1 MFEAL
6 ANAFRVPDLRKKIL
20 FTIAIIALYRVGSHI
35 PVPGVSRT
43 MIDAL
48 GAATSS
54 SSALGL
60 LNLFSGGAM
69 QNFAIFSLGIMPYIT
84 SSIIMQLMQAVIPQL
99 EKWAK
104 EGETGQ
110 RKITQITRYMTL
122 ILGLLESII
131 LMITFQGQLL
141 GTTNVSN
148 GVTTTFA
155 GFNPLTMI
163 LIVMSLVAGTAFIMW
178 MGELI
183 TQRGIGNGMSLLI
196 FASIVA
202 RFPTTLIQAF
212 QLNQWYWAIAVIL
225 AAFGIILAIV
235 TMERAQRRIP
245 VQYAK
250 RVVGR
255 KVFGGVGTYIPL
267 KLNAAN
273 VVPIIFASSVLNFPV
288 VLTSLSNIPW
298 LKTVAEYL
306 AKGPVNW
313 ILSAVLIVFFSY
325 FYTALIFNP
334 IDLADN
340 LRKQGGFIPGVRP
353 GKATSQHIENVLNRI
368 TLPGALFLAAIAT
381 VPTILF
387 QSSGESMPLLTMF
400 GGTSIL
406 IMVGVALETMTQ
418 LESQLKMRHY
428 DGFFK

>member
-1 MFEAL
+1 MLEAL

-20 FTIAIIALYRVGSHI
+20 FTLAIIGLYRLGAHI
-35 PVPGVSRT
+35 PVPGVSREMVT
-43 MIDAL
+43 AL
-48 GAATSS
+48 TAATQNQA
-54 SSALGL
+54 ALGL
-60 LNLFSGGAM
+60 LNLFSGGAL
-69 QNFAIFSLGIMPYIT
+69 QQFAIFALGIMPYIT
-84 SSIIMQLMQAVIPQL
+84 SSIIMQLLQAVIPKF
-99 EKWAK
+99 EAWAK
-104 EGETGQ
+104 EGESGQ
-110 RKITQITRYMTL
+110 RKLTQITRYMTL
-122 ILGLLESII
+122 GLGFVESIGLIATFEGLLKQAGALPGGAFDWLTRVLI
-131 LMITFQGQLL
+131 L
-141 GTTNVSN
+141 
-148 GVTTTFA
+148 
-155 GFNPLTMI
+155 LTLM
-163 LIVMSLVAGTAFIMW
+163 AGTAFIMW

-196 FASIVA
+196 FANIVA
-202 RFPTTLIQAF
+202 RFPSTLVEAF
-212 QLNQWYWAIAVIL
+212 QLGQWYWAVAIII
-225 AAFGIILAIV
+225 AAFGVVVAIV
-235 TMERAQRRIP
+235 YMERAQRRIP

-288 VLTSLSNIPW
+288 ILAQFSNVGWLTTFGN
-298 LKTVAEYL
+298 TL

-313 ILSAVLIVFFSY
+313 LSMGLLILFFAY

-353 GKATSQHIENVLNRI
+353 GKATSSYIENVLNRI
-368 TLPGALFLAAIAT
+368 TFPGAVFLAAIAI

-387 QSSGESMPLLTMF
+387 QQTQITLLQQF

>member
-1 MFEAL
+1 MLEAL

-20 FTIAIIALYRVGSHI
+20 FTIGIIALYRVGAHI
-35 PVPGVSRT
+35 PVPGVSRE
-43 MIDAL
+43 MITQL
-48 GAATSS
+48 GTATQSG
-54 SSALGL
+54 ALGL
-60 LNLFSGGAM
+60 LNLFSGGAL
-69 QNFAIFSLGIMPYIT
+69 QTFAIFSLGIMPYIT
-84 SSIIMQLMQAVIPQL
+84 SSIIMQLLQAVIPKF
-99 EKWAK
+99 EAWAK
-104 EGETGQ
+104 EGESGQ
-110 RKITQITRYMTL
+110 RKLTQITRYMTL
-122 ILGLLESII
+122 VLGFVESIGLIATFEYQLKGLLTNGAFDWLTRALI
-131 LMITFQGQLL
+131 LL
-141 GTTNVSN
+141 
-148 GVTTTFA
+148 
-155 GFNPLTMI
+155 
-163 LIVMSLVAGTAFIMW
+163 SLMAGTAFIMW

-196 FASIVA
+196 FSSIVA
-202 RFPTTLIQAF
+202 RFPRTIVQAIE
-212 QLNQWYWAIAVIL
+212 LNQWYWAIAIIF
-225 AAFGIILAIV
+225 AAFFIIIAIV
-235 TMERAQRRIP
+235 AMERAQRRIP

-273 VVPIIFASSVLNFPV
+273 VVPIIFATSVLSFPT
-288 VLTSLSNIPW
+288 VLSSLSGVTW
-298 LKTVAEYL
+298 LKTL
-306 AKGPVNW
+306 ANALSKGPLYWTLMTVF
-313 ILSAVLIVFFSY
+313 ILFFSY

-353 GKATSQHIENVLNRI
+353 GKATSSYIENVLNRI
-368 TLPGALFLAAIAT
+368 TLPGALFLAVIA
-381 VPTILF
+381 VIPTILF
-387 QSSGESMPLLTMF
+387 QQTNISLLQQF

>member
-20 FTIAIIALYRVGSHI
+20 FTLGIIALYRLGAFV
-35 PVPGVSRT
+35 PVPGVSRS

-48 GAATSS
+48 TTATSTN
-54 SSALGL
+54 SALGL
-60 LNLFSGGAM
+60 LNLFSGGAL
-69 QNFAIFSLGIMPYIT
+69 QQFAVFALGIMPYIT
-84 SSIIMQLMQAVIPQL
+84 ASIIMQLLQAVVPRF
-99 EKWAK
+99 EAWSK

-110 RKITQITRYMTL
+110 RKLTQITRYMTL
-122 ILGLLESII
+122 GLGFIESVGLIA
-131 LMITFQGQLL
+131 TFEGTLAKVGQLPH
-141 GTTNVSN
+141 GS
-148 GVTTTFA
+148 FDW
-155 GFNPLTMI
+155 LTRLLI
-163 LIVMSLVAGTAFIMW
+163 LLTLMAGTAFMMW
-178 MGELI
+178 MAELI

-196 FASIVA
+196 FANIVS
-202 RFPTTLIQAF
+202 RFPSTLVQAF
-212 QLNQWYWAIAVIL
+212 QLGQWYWAIAIII
-225 AAFGIILAIV
+225 AAFGVIVAIV
-235 TMERAQRRIP
+235 AMERAQRRIP

-267 KLNAAN
+267 KLNGAN
-273 VVPIIFASSVLNFPV
+273 VIPIIFASSVLNFPV
-288 VLTSLSNIPW
+288 VLAQFSNIKW
-298 LKTVAEYL
+298 LTPVGSVL
-306 AKGPVNW
+306 SKGPVNW
-313 ILSAVLIVFFSY
+313 IAMALLILFFAY

-340 LRKQGGFIPGVRP
+340 LRKQGGFIPGIRP
-353 GKATSQHIENVLNRI
+353 GKATSSYIESVLNRI
-368 TLPGALFLAAIAT
+368 TLPGALFLAAVAII
-381 VPTILF
+381 PTILF
-387 QSSGESMPLLTMF
+387 QQTQITLLQQF

>member
-122 ILGLLESII
+122 VLGLLESII
-131 LMITFQGQLL
+131 LMITFQAQLL

-212 QLNQWYWAIAVIL
+212 QLNQWYWAIAVIV

-235 TMERAQRRIP
+235 TMERAQRRVP

-306 AKGPVNW
+306 ARGPVNW